1 MAEKNRIGIDITS
14 SYSGEGTDAAK
25 RGLKDLE
32 EETGKAG
39 KAAKESSQHFLTL
52 RNAIKVIAGSAAIYA
67 VASMAKEMALLN
79 ARLETMG
86 VVLETVGRNAGYS
99 RFEMEAHAEEV
110 RSMGITM
117 IESRE
122 AVVKLTQAQIDLS
135 GASKLA
141 RIAQDAAVIAN
152 INSSEAMGR
161 LVHGITSAQTEVLR
175 AMDINVNF
183 ETSYRRLAKELNV
196 NVDQLTEQEKVQAR
210 FNAVAA
216 AGVKIQGAYEAAMG
230 TAGKQIGSL
239 ARYHEDLKDILGE
252 TFNDALT
259 TSVDAYTTALKA
271 ATDRSKELGKDGS
284 LKQWGEDLTDTMA
297 GFADQVMVVVRG
309 LRVLAAAKDLV
320 TAKLERGF
328 ATQREGETWKQAQ
341 ARARDEYLTAE
352 DKYGKAI
359 DDLARQNPNAARDF
373 VVRSRAARELAASE
387 RARVAEEE
395 AREIA
400 MYDAMYGKG
409 AYKRMRQ
416 PKQERPGKEKG
427 ARRGAR
433 PLTFDELMA
442 KGAMKRQEMF
452 DQAELDATKNY
463 VRDSAARAKE
473 QEKEA
478 DAVKKL
484 TRSYKDMIDPIEP
497 LRRQLGELDKLYAA
511 GKLTADEY
519 GEATFMIQNRI
530 EDLNGTAKEVAKD
543 GLPELKSA
551 IEGWG
556 RGVSRELGQAAVS
569 GELSL
574 DRLGNAFRNLA
585 AEIVAIQIQ
594 RQFMDPII
602 KGATGWLDGLFSGA
616 GGDAAVVENHT
627 GGIAGIDG
635 RRRYVHPAY
644 FDRAP
649 RMHRGG
655 IAGNEVPT
663 ILERGEEVLTRRD
676 PRHRMNGGGMPQNLR
691 VEIVNPPGVRNE
703 VADVQPR
710 LDVDG
715 MVVRIILRDQREG
728 GPITRGFGNTF
739 GMSRSAG

>member
-175 AMDINVNF
+175 AMGINVNF
-183 ETSYRRLAKELNV
+183 ETSYRRLAKELNI
-196 NVDQLTEQEKVQAR
+196 NTDQLTEQEKVQAR

-239 ARYHEDLKDILGE
+239 ARYHEDLKVILGE

-427 ARRGAR
+427 AR

-585 AEIVAIQIQ
+585 AEIAAIQIQ
-594 RQFMDPII
+594 RRFMDPII
-602 KGATGWLDGLFSGA
+602 KGATGWLDGLFSPA
-616 GGDAAVVENHT
+616 ADPAVLEAHGGGV
-627 GGIAGIDG
+627 IGIDSLQ
-635 RRRYVHPAY
+635 RRYVHPAY

-649 RMHRGG
+649 RLHRGG
-655 IAGNEVPT
+655 ISGNEVPT

-676 PRHRMNGGGMPQNLR
+676 PRHRMNGGGMPSVTVNVINQGGQAMDVERASAPRFDGEGYVIDVWLR
-691 VEIVNPPGVRNE
+691 RMSTDAGFRN
-703 VADVQPR
+703 Q
-710 LDVDG
+710 
-715 MVVRIILRDQREG
+715 
-728 GPITRGFGNTF
+728 TRQ
-739 GMSRSAG
+739 MLAAPV